1 MSLRKVEVILLIASA
16 ISILAF
22 ALARTVG
29 AQATV
34 REDMVNRTIRPSVA
48 FWGEDIDVE
57 LVIDAATLPQPATG
71 VDIVPLYVALAID
84 RSGSMSGRP
93 LVEARNS
100 ASDFVDLMNLTKDGD
115 AVTVIAFDDTASVA
129 QSMTQDRQQAIRA
142 IQSFG
147 EGGGTDIAAGL
158 LLAVQQFQKDPA
170 PADAQQLLIL
180 LSDGVSDASAAISAA
195 DTAKAQGLRVVTIA
209 LGDADRATLARIASS
224 PDDYYETADPAALL
238 GIYSD
243 IAATLVGSVAHD
255 VSLTEYFNDVD
266 FTLVNQPYRAGSDGN
281 LISWQLPFVGR
292 NGRSVGYLLS
302 PEKMGRYPV
311 SPTAGQMELSDINNQ
326 IVAQPT
332 PVGPS
337 ALVIF
342 PVWVLFVVPAITAAW
357 FLIRLLSALL
367 QPRFG
372 GVPAERP
379 KERTGDVGKSVTPE
393 KKKAPSGKNI
403 THNKVDRP
411 PSRK

>member
-1 MSLRKVEVILLIASA
+1 
-16 ISILAF
+16 
-22 ALARTVG
+22 
-29 AQATV
+29 
-34 REDMVNRTIRPSVA
+34 MVSRTIRPAVA

-57 LVIDAATLPQPATG
+57 IAIDAATLPQPAT
-71 VDIVPLYVALAID
+71 VADIVPLYVALVID

-93 LVEARNS
+93 LIEARNA
-100 ASDFVDLMNLTKDGD
+100 ASDFVELMNLNKGGD
-115 AVTVIAFDDTASVA
+115 AVTVIAFDDAASVA

-158 LLAVQQFQKDPA
+158 LLATQQFQKDPP
-170 PADAQQLLIL
+170 PADVQQLLIL
-180 LSDGVSDASAAISAA
+180 LSDGVSDASTAISAA
-195 DTAKAQGLRVVTIA
+195 DIAKAQGLRVVAIA
-209 LGDADRATLARIASS
+209 LGDADRTTLARIASS

-243 IAATLVGSVAHD
+243 IAATVVGSVARD

-266 FTLVNQPYRAGSDGN
+266 FTLVNQPYRAGSNGN
-281 LISWQLPFVGR
+281 LISWQLPFIGR

-302 PEKMGRYPV
+302 PEKIGWHSV

-342 PVWVLFVVPAITAAW
+342 PMWILFVAPAITAIW
-357 FLIRLLSALL
+357 FLFRLMNSLL
-367 QPRFG
+367 QPRTDG
-372 GVPAERP
+372 GPAARPRERP
-379 KERTGDVGKSVTPE
+379 GGGGKPVKPGKGKGPTGST
-393 KKKAPSGKNI
+393 I
-403 THNKVDRP
+403 THGKAERP